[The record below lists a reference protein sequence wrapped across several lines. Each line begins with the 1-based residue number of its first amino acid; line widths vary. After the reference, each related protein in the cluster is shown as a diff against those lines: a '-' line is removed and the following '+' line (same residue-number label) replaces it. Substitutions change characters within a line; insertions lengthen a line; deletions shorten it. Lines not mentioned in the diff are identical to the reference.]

1 MTTPPPARQGP
12 TGGRGTVHGD
22 LSQMASPTR
31 MSGLLYYAVLL
42 VAAGI
47 DIATFYQVLA
57 LVMRNVPDE
66 VVWLGVVGFTVT
78 ALSLA
83 HTIGVRVRDRIDN
96 GGRAMGSASAWLLFV
111 VWLFVGGTAF
121 IVRLTAAPPSVA
133 GGSTIVIDGQPVSGG
148 GAPQEDALLAALL
161 FLALYLATGT
171 VAR

>member
-1 MTTPPPARQGP
+1 MSTPPTPPTRQGQS
-12 TGGRGTVHGD
+12 GGRGTVHGD
-22 LSQMASPTR
+22 LSQMAAPTR

-83 HTIGVRVRDRIDN
+83 HTIGVRVRE
-96 GGRAMGSASAWLLFV
+96 RA
-111 VWLFVGGTAF
+111 
-121 IVRLTAAPPSVA
+121 AAGERA
-133 GGSTIVIDGQPVSGG
+133 
-148 GAPQEDALLAALL
+148 
-161 FLALYLATGT
+161 
-171 VAR
+171 